1 MIPDNITIYELLQEV
16 KNEGNVLLSVS
27 ADCAQYRL

>member
-1 MIPDNITIYELLQEV
+1 MIPDNITVYKLLQEV

-27 ADCAQYRL
+27 ADCT